1 MHLYGQ
7 SMNSGAVPHHAFE
20 HGIVNAA
27 GRGTYAILTEQ
38 RFSVLSADVNGADE
52 QVDDNET
59 DDLSRAGHLAEHL
72 LLGQCDEHERSAPS
86 PDARASQR
94 INTLLRQNEAA
105 LRRVAE
111 GLRFAAGRPRVAG
124 ELVSL
129 TRDEV
134 IMLVEGRDGL
144 EEAVPNCSRCLVP
157 MDVHP
162 TADAWQC
169 PSCGN
174 VRLV

>member
-1 MHLYGQ
+1 M
-7 SMNSGAVPHHAFE
+7 SIAATPHHAFE
-20 HGIVNAA
+20 HGLANAA
-27 GRGTYAILTEQ
+27 GRGTYALLTEQ
-38 RFSVLSADVNGADE
+38 RFSVLSADIDGPNE
-52 QVDDNET
+52 QEAASA
-59 DDLSRAGHLAEHL
+59 DDLSRGGHLAEQL
-72 LLGQCDEHERSAPS
+72 LLGPCDEHERSAPS
-86 PDARASQR
+86 ANARASQS

-111 GLRFAAGRPRVAG
+111 GLRFAAARPRAAG

-134 IMLVEGRDGL
+134 IMLFEGRDGL
-144 EEAVPNCSRCLVP
+144 EEAIPNCARCLVP
-157 MDVHP
+157 MDIHP

-169 PSCGN
+169 PSCGD